1 MPPKLTG
8 FTSHGIRE
16 PLTNRIAGILDEYP
30 DGTQIARELL
40 QNSDDARSTVQ
51 WYLLDHHDYRNNNS
65 QQRSIAA
72 TVPFEGKQSAETL
85 NGTGSSTLRLF
96 HDDLQ
101 EYMGPALLAGNDS
114 VFEDKDFDSL
124 KHLAASEKRMDES
137 KIGQMGIGFNSI
149 YHLTD
154 CSSFITGDQF
164 MVIEPHERI
173 FNGINSKFKEGA
185 VRGNF
190 AEGNQGINEFPD
202 QLRTFSVLEDIDFSK
217 PYPGT
222 VFRFP
227 LRTKEQ
233 AKTSDISKYA
243 YTADK
248 VLEMLVKLKE
258 EALKAL
264 LFLRHVEKIV
274 IYERKKNQEKPTKLF
289 QIEIVNAENV
299 RRERLKLLGSLKAH
313 INPTQSAS
321 QEDILNYSVRPIYR
335 ITQEDGSTIE
345 ETWHI
350 STLVGN
356 VLKSKEYMVARTDGN
371 ISNHRLIPWVG
382 IAAPTD
388 PEVKIDASRLFCF
401 LPIGIQLPF
410 PVHINGHFAVKQSRR
425 EIWTN
430 QDNDFS
436 SQASANIKS
445 LWNIHLFEKQVPEV
459 YAMFLEDVGL
469 DHGTNYDLWPTSCG
483 ESIGLDAIWKNLLK
497 DVLKAAVA
505 QDRKIFVCGS
515 KTKDNCYIRQ
525 YSTLYIAGRDVD
537 QYPLLK
543 ESLHAMVNLAEGIPN
558 VILREIAALI
568 PTLGIDQVILTPAH
582 VREILFDNRE
592 QWSSTADSA
601 TRIEMV
607 QYCLFDSDIAGLEG
621 LPLLPLDGDTW
632 VDFEQGKAQERF
644 FVPRLVFETLSQA
657 NAGLV
662 DLNIEGYPF
671 DQINAFSK
679 DTTFWVPIS
688 PFSIAMRVR
697 WAFQQACYRDSSS
710 PGGCIS
716 QLPERFPTDEWIMD
730 FWDMAHELDDCKGLL
745 SGLAGIHLLPVGR
758 GQLAPLSTEQRTIH
772 LNRMTLGNVGVMQKA
787 CSILEQHLG
796 CNVLRSWFRPPAS
809 LQRFVVEISDAPG
822 ILGLLHETKAD
833 MLVGVSQKDRA
844 QLASYL
850 AAVLQTTAKLT
861 DNQQR
866 VLRRLPVYKMY
877 SSGKLE
883 PLDTSSASPSSS
895 STMTAKQWRLA
906 QGYGNLEHPW
916 LPPSIDLLADDQ
928 PLREHLNIM
937 LGVPVLSVSEYWYL
951 LVSNMTRQDESEWDA
966 IMTKLAP
973 SYHVHS
979 KVFDLASALRSVP
992 FVSTTTAPKSTDK
1005 GTGLRSLI
1013 RSFPFMSTKPAS
1025 APQQENAKPL
1035 PPRSLSPES
1044 VVHPSLAAF
1053 FQDTD
1058 AVFPVGVY
1066 GEAPLFGI
1074 LSELGMYSTFD
1085 AAFVQERIKT
1095 LFGSGDLR
1103 MEEHRKI
1110 VEALYGRL
1118 NSDCSEAFL
1127 SPDLRKILKTVPWV
1141 FTGLDDGWQTPAVCR
1156 PQRDRALVGN
1166 RMPLAEF
1173 TFTNEVLL
1181 DCVGW
1186 KSPPPLETVLQ
1197 NLCSI
1202 ARKYEPQGPDEST
1215 AATSDVADTRR
1226 RKALNNLD
1234 IMPIY
1239 EYLAEKVKK
1248 PESLKFIKSTLRN
1261 QAWVLVSGA
1270 FYMVDRVA
1278 LKMHCDLQPHF
1289 VQVPAADL
1297 DDLYL
1302 ALGVRE
1308 HIQQVDMEDIL
1319 ASVGSKYGADESIS
1333 ATDADLVYRLLA
1345 GIADGHNP
1353 TWSADLLMLTED
1365 GTLKRAA
1372 DVVYD
1377 DVNVR
1382 KSDLGAG
1389 ELPYT
1394 FVHRRISHEMAE
1406 RLKITMFSARCWED
1420 AKDNSFDPF
1429 FQQEKIVDRIK
1440 GILND
1445 YDPSSI
1451 FNEFLQNASDAGATE
1466 CRFWLDSRSF
1476 GTDKILS
1483 KQMATWQGPAL
1494 MIYNDAEFSDK
1505 DFDALCR
1512 LGVGNKKED
1521 TSKIGR
1527 HGLGFNSVYHFTDV
1541 PSIVSGP
1548 YIGFFDPHMTNLPM
1562 SRDRNGAPIA
1572 KGGHRCDF
1580 RKLSMET
1587 LADQLEPYKG
1597 ILGCEMRSHFKGTL
1611 FRIPLRIVPA
1621 EVSAPA
1627 PAPGV
1632 TVESTAATGSGS
1644 GFGRAGWTVPQIRR
1658 MMDEWVEDAKVGLLF
1673 LKNVKTILISDGFKP
1688 QVTVTKSASVKSNLL
1703 KPSSCAPDSL
1713 DSIVMIEVSP
1723 AAPASKSA
1731 ASSLWLVCCDDAFP
1745 SNTTPSVRRLAAMR
1759 YWSPHRGV
1767 AIQIQE
1773 TDRSGFQSKLF
1784 VHLPTPILTKLP
1796 FHIHGDFALTSNRKN
1811 LAGGSEEENEKR
1823 IWNSFLIES
1832 CLPETAIRAMEHLFA
1847 MNFAHP
1853 TSPGRSRQGFKS
1865 ANKAYFD
1872 QWPLRASEQFQ
1883 PFLRAFLRH
1892 AHNSPLFPC
1901 PGPLMEFP
1909 MQLKT
1914 GRDAILPGPVTI
1926 PPELESNVLPWLRQG
1941 AQAISIVPDP
1951 VMSAIKAE
1959 WSKEPKLS
1967 YAQVD
1972 GDFVRNRLFHT
1983 PEFLKDDM
1991 TTSEDRDWI
2000 LGWAFQPVLNPKVQV
2015 SVPSCG
2021 LQVVPLLN
2029 REWKRLGRFESTY
2042 YVATEHELGL
2052 LSAKDIL
2059 VDEIVFSTKE
2069 LGIVLT
2075 KLIEDDKYNIR
2086 MLPEEVFASRFL
2098 EENPDGVTDKQLKQL
2113 WDYIDEEYEGLDT
2126 FSDFPILKTSYGTM
2140 TTLGK
2145 VKTGFQISGLQYETG
2160 QKFILFMD
2168 LLRDLDVVVY
2178 ESAAHRDHEYFKNEC
2193 PEYTDLRLLE
2203 AIVTHWEALPT
2214 HRAFSRMEAKGMR
2227 ELVLACKGTIKQS
2240 LISTIGDLPIWT
2252 TQGSTD
2258 VSPLIAA
2265 RGAYYLEGHFGLH
2278 RFGAF
2283 PNVLWSDDIRIFKLI
2298 GATPLRIAV
2307 AMMDFVL
2314 PKFHSGELKCEGDN
2328 RTAYLGLLLNL
2339 FYVSALRGYVAVA
2352 PQEVLRTARCFIAR
2366 DGSFHAQGELAQPG
2380 EALTESIFADRP
2392 GFFAE
2397 QEMTDI
2403 MLRYSMKSSIRTLSS
2418 HPALIVECAEKVLA
2432 ETVDGT
2438 ADPATTRAR
2447 AIQLVKYI
2455 YENPENGGVDW
2466 MDAKWKFVP
2475 REANLESPYDM
2486 LAPNLPVYM
2495 AFSQLAHFQYRDL
2508 LWTQRG
2514 FFPTDLVPSPAF
2526 KTKFPKVYIYYLCEI
2541 YQHLNTLVKCI
2552 APKWKTMEQQ
2562 HLLKLHLFRIYQ
2574 KCESYVS
2581 MNDEYRE
2588 LTTLMSKYMKAPYIL
2603 NGNKDPSKTISWVWP
2618 ARLMFDIDQNI
2629 SSHDIVDPILHQYRN
2644 FLVAMGAEQMQ
2655 HVEGSI
2661 DVADGRKLGDM
2672 EIQIMNCFETQDQ
2685 DTGFM
2690 DVRFKFQKGS
2700 DILAHKVVLARAS
2713 DYFFR
2718 RFTGVWAS
2726 NSTRDPH
2733 EPGVQVIDL
2742 SSYGN
2747 IKTGFWGLLYYFY
2760 SDKLIQ
2766 SNGPPLFDD
2775 EVDEGSAS
2783 EGENGDDTSSNGEN
2797 DSWKE
2802 YADDAEVQ
2810 KPEDK
2815 LSERVQYLME
2825 LQEVANRF
2833 EAARL
2838 KDLIAQELVMG
2849 QKIIHSNVFNIR
2861 SHAEHSQAE
2870 NVREY
2875 CDKFIAKN
2883 KSSVVKYVEGEI
2895 LAAREALEML
2905 GQREAQEDDEDDED
2919 YVPSRSDDENEQD
2932 EVVEEK
2938 EEEDV
2943 GSDGSEE
2950 EEVPEHGSE
2959 SDDKD
2964 DEESQE
2970 DGEDGEEEWAEAEED
2985 WEEASIEFTSE
2996 EADYSGSDD
3005 SGDDDGK
3012 EVDAIVYL
3020 NAISPARA
3028 SLEEELRL
3036 LEENLAELLALS

>member
-1 MPPKLTG
+1 MPPKRTG
-8 FTSHGIRE
+8 FTSQGIRE
-16 PLTNRIAGILDEYP
+16 PLTNRISGILDEYP

-65 QQRSIAA
+65 QRRSIAA
-72 TVPFEGKQSAETL
+72 TVPFEKQSAETS

-114 VFEDKDFDSL
+114 VFEEKDFESL

-154 CSSFITGDQF
+154 CPSFITGDQF

-173 FNGINSKFKEGA
+173 FNGKNSEFKEGA

-202 QLRTFSVLEDIDFSK
+202 QLRAFSVLEDIDFSK
-217 PYPGT
+217 PYSGT

-243 YTADK
+243 YTPDK
-248 VLEMLVKLKE
+248 VREMLIKLKE

-274 IYERKKNQEKPTKLF
+274 IYERKKDQEKPTKLF
-289 QIEIVNAENV
+289 QIEIVNAEEV

-313 INPTQSAS
+313 VNPKQSAS
-321 QEDILNYSVRPIYR
+321 QEDILSYSVRPIYR
-335 ITQEDGSTIE
+335 ITQEDRSTIE

-356 VLKSKEYMVARTDGN
+356 VLKSKEYMMARTDGN
-371 ISNHRLIPWVG
+371 INNHRLIPWVG
-382 IAAPTD
+382 IAAPTE

-445 LWNIHLFEKQVPEV
+445 LWNVHLFEKQVPEV
-459 YAMFLEDVGL
+459 FAMFLEDVGL

-483 ESIGLDAIWKNLLK
+483 ESIGLDAIWKDLLK
-497 DVLKAAVA
+497 NVLKAVIS
-505 QDRKIFVCGS
+505 QDRKVFVCGS
-515 KTKDNCYIRQ
+515 KIKDNSYIRQ

-537 QYPLLK
+537 RYPLLK

-592 QWSSTADSA
+592 RWSATADSA

-607 QYCLFDSDIAGLEG
+607 RYCLLDNDIAGLEG
-621 LPLLPLDGDTW
+621 LPLLPFDGDIW
-632 VDFEQGKAQERF
+632 DDFAQGKAQERF
-644 FVPRLVFETLSQA
+644 YVPRLVFETLSQA

-662 DLNIEGYPF
+662 DLNVEGYPF
-671 DQINAFSK
+671 DQINALSK
-679 DTTFWVPIS
+679 NITFWIPMPPS
-688 PFSIAMRVR
+688 SIAMRVR
-697 WAFQQACYRDSSS
+697 WAFQQACYRNSSS
-710 PGGCIS
+710 PAGCIS
-716 QLPERFPTDEWIMD
+716 QSPERFPTDEWIMD
-730 FWDMAHELDDCKGLL
+730 FWDMAHELEDCKELL
-745 SGLAGIHLLPVGR
+745 SGLAGVHLLPVGR
-758 GQLAPLSTEQRTIH
+758 GQLAPLSTKQRAIH
-772 LNRMTLGNVGVMQKA
+772 LNRVSLGNVGVMQKA

-809 LQRFVVEISDAPG
+809 LQRFIVEISDAPG
-822 ILGLLHETKAD
+822 ILGLLHGTKAD

-850 AAVLQTTAKLT
+850 AAVLQMTAKLT
-861 DNQQR
+861 DDQKR
-866 VLRRLPVYKMY
+866 ALRRLPVYRMY
-877 SSGKLE
+877 SSGNFE
-883 PLDTSSASPSSS
+883 PLDALSASSSPS
-895 STMTAKQWRLA
+895 STMTARQWRLA
-906 QGYGNLEHPW
+906 QGYLNLEHPW

-928 PLREHLNIM
+928 PLREHLDIM
-937 LGVPVLSVSEYWYL
+937 LEVPVLSESEYWYL
-951 LVSNMTRQDESEWDA
+951 LVSNMTKQDESEWDA

-973 SYHVHS
+973 AYHVHS
-979 KVFDLASALRSVP
+979 KAYDLASALRSIP
-992 FVSTTTAPKSTDK
+992 FVSATSAPKSTDDK

-1013 RSFPFMSTKPAS
+1013 RNLPFVSTKLAS
-1025 APQQENAKPL
+1025 APQQENAKPM
-1035 PPRSLSPES
+1035 PTRSLSPES
-1044 VVHPSLAAF
+1044 VVHPSLAVF
-1053 FQDTD
+1053 FQDTE
-1058 AVFPVGVY
+1058 AVFPAGVY

-1127 SPDLRKILKTVPWV
+1127 SPDLRKVLKTVPWV
-1141 FTGLDDGWQTPAVCR
+1141 YTGPDDGWQTPADCR

-1173 TFTNEVLL
+1173 TFTNEALL

-1186 KSPPPLETVLQ
+1186 KLPPPLETVLQ

-1202 ARKYEPQGPDEST
+1202 ARKYKPQVTDEST

-1226 RKALNNLD
+1226 QKALNNLD

-1239 EYLAEKVKK
+1239 EYLAEKVKE
-1248 PESLKFIKSTLRN
+1248 PESLKFIRSTLRN
-1261 QAWVLVSGA
+1261 QAWVLVSGT
-1270 FYMVDRVA
+1270 FYTVDRVA

-1297 DDLYL
+1297 DDFYL
-1302 ALGVRE
+1302 TLGVRE

-1319 ASVGSKYGADESIS
+1319 ASVGSRYAADESIS
-1333 ATDADLVYRLLA
+1333 ATDADLVYRLLT
-1345 GIADGHNP
+1345 GIADGPNP

-1382 KSDLGAG
+1382 KGDLGARD
-1389 ELPYT
+1389 LPYT

-1406 RLKITMFSARCWED
+1406 RLKLTMFSVRCWED

-1429 FQQEKIVDRIK
+1429 FQQENIVDRIK

-1466 CRFWLDSRSF
+1466 YRFWLDSRSF
-1476 GTDKILS
+1476 GTDKVLS
-1483 KQMATWQGPAL
+1483 KQMAAWQGPAL

-1521 TSKIGR
+1521 TLKIGR

-1562 SRDRNGAPIA
+1562 SRDRNGSPIV
-1572 KGGHRCDF
+1572 KGGLRCDF

-1597 ILGCEMRSHFKGTL
+1597 ILGCDMRSHFKGTL

-1621 EVSAPA
+1621 EVPTPA

-1632 TVESTAATGSGS
+1632 TVESTAATGSG
-1644 GFGRAGWTVPQIRR
+1644 FGSVGWTVPQIRR

-1673 LKNVKTILISDGFKP
+1673 LKNVKTIQISDGFKP
-1688 QVTVTKSASVKSNLL
+1688 QVTVSKSTSVKSDLL
-1703 KPSSCAPDSL
+1703 KPSSGAPGLS
-1713 DSIVMIEVSP
+1713 DSIVMIEATP
-1723 AAPASKSA
+1723 AASASESS

-1745 SNTTPSVRRLAAMR
+1745 SNTVLSVRQLAAMR
-1759 YWSPHRGV
+1759 YWSPQRGV
-1767 AIQIQE
+1767 AIQIQG
-1773 TDRSGFQSKLF
+1773 TVRSEFQSKLF

-1811 LAGGSEEENEKR
+1811 LAGGSEEENEKH
-1823 IWNSFLIES
+1823 IWNSFLIET
-1832 CLPETAIRAMEHLFA
+1832 CLPGTAIRAMEQLFA

-1853 TSPGRSRQGFKS
+1853 TSLGRSRQGFNS

-1872 QWPLRASEQFQ
+1872 QWPLRSSKQFQ
-1883 PFLRAFLRH
+1883 PFLKAFLRH
-1892 AHNSPLFPC
+1892 AHSSPVFPC

-1909 MQLKT
+1909 MQLKA
-1914 GRDAILPGPVTI
+1914 GRDVILPGPVTI
-1926 PPELESNVLPWLRQG
+1926 PPELELKILPWLRQG

-1951 VMSAIKAE
+1951 VMSVIKAE

-1972 GDFVRNRLFHT
+1972 GDFVRSRLLHT
-1983 PEFLKDDM
+1983 PEFLKNDM
-1991 TTSEDRDWI
+1991 KTSKERDWI
-2000 LGWAFQPVLNPKVQV
+2000 LGWAFQPVLNSKVQV

-2021 LQVVPLLN
+2021 LQVIPLLN
-2029 REWKRLGRFESTY
+2029 GEWKRLGEFESMY

-2059 VDEIVFSTKE
+2059 VDEEVFSTKE
-2069 LGIVLT
+2069 LGIVLDN
-2075 KLIEDDKYNIR
+2075 LIEDDKYNVR
-2086 MLPEEVFASRFL
+2086 MLPEQVFASTFL
-2098 EENPDGVTDKQLKQL
+2098 KENPGGVTDKQLKQL
-2113 WDYIDEEYEGLDT
+2113 WDYIEEEYEGLDT
-2126 FSDFPILKTSYGTM
+2126 FFDFPILKTSYGTM

-2145 VKTGFQISGLQYETG
+2145 AKTGFQISGLPYETG
-2160 QKFILFMD
+2160 QKFIVFMD
-2168 LLRDLDVVVY
+2168 LLRDLNVVVY
-2178 ESAAHRDHEYFKNEC
+2178 ESAAHRDHRFFEDKC

-2227 ELVLACKGTIKQS
+2227 ELILACRGMIKRN
-2240 LISTIGDLPIWT
+2240 LIPTIGNLPIWT
-2252 TQGSTD
+2252 TQGATDAST
-2258 VSPLIAA
+2258 LIAA
-2265 RGAYYLEGHFGLH
+2265 RGAYYLEGHFGLQ

-2283 PNVLWSDDIRIFKLI
+2283 PNVLWLDDVRIFKLI

-2307 AMMDFVL
+2307 AMTDFVL

-2339 FYVSALRGYVAVA
+2339 FYVSTLRGHVAVA

-2366 DGSFHAQGELAQPG
+2366 DGSFHAQGELALPG
-2380 EALTESIFADRP
+2380 EALTESIFADRS

-2403 MLRYSMKSSIRTLSS
+2403 MLRYSMKSSLRTLSS

-2432 ETVDGT
+2432 ETVDAT

-2447 AIQLVKYI
+2447 ATQLVKYI
-2455 YENPENGGVDW
+2455 YESPEAGGVDW

-2475 REANLESPYDM
+2475 RETNLEAPYDM

-2495 AFSQLAHFQYRDL
+2495 AFSQLAHPQFRDL
-2508 LWTQRG
+2508 LWTRRG
-2514 FFPTDLVPSPAF
+2514 FFPADLVPSPAF
-2526 KTKFPKVYIYYLCEI
+2526 KTKFPDVHRYFLGEM

-2552 APKWKTMEQQ
+2552 APKWKTTEQQ

-2574 KCESYVS
+2574 KCESYAS
-2581 MNDEYRE
+2581 KDDEWRE
-2588 LTTLMSKYMKAPYIL
+2588 LTTQMSKYMKVPYIL
-2603 NGNKDPSKTISWVWP
+2603 NGNNKDPSKANSWVWP
-2618 ARLMFDIDQNI
+2618 AWLMFDIDHNI
-2629 SSHDIVDPILHQYRN
+2629 SSHDVVDPILYQYRN

-2655 HVEGSI
+2655 HVEGFI

-2672 EIQIMNCFETQDQ
+2672 ETQIMNCFETQDQ

-2690 DVRFKFQKGS
+2690 DVRFKFQEGS

-2713 DYFFR
+2713 EYFFR

-2733 EPGVQVIDL
+2733 EPGVQVVDL
-2742 SSYGN
+2742 SSYGD
-2747 IKTGFWGLLYYFY
+2747 IKTAFWGLLYYFY
-2760 SDKLIQ
+2760 SDKLIP
-2766 SNGPPLFDD
+2766 SNGPPLFDGEID
-2775 EVDEGSAS
+2775 KKSAS
-2783 EGENGDDTSSNGEN
+2783 EGEGGEGTSNQGEDDSSGEY
-2797 DSWKE
+2797 D
-2802 YADDAEVQ
+2802 DDAEVQ
-2810 KPEDK
+2810 TPEDK
-2815 LSERVQYLME
+2815 LAERVQYLME

-2833 EAARL
+2833 EAIRL

-2861 SHAEHSQAE
+2861 SHAERNQAE

-2875 CDKFIAKN
+2875 CDKFIVKN

-2895 LAAREALEML
+2895 LAVREALREM
-2905 GQREAQEDDEDDED
+2905 GRMEAQEDDEDDEND
-2919 YVPSRSDDENEQD
+2919 APSESDGENEQD

-2938 EEEDV
+2938 EGKDV
-2943 GSDGSEE
+2943 GSAGSKEE
-2950 EEVPEHGSE
+2950 EAALGHGSE
-2959 SDDKD
+2959 LDAKD
-2964 DEESQE
+2964 DEGSQVHNT
-2970 DGEDGEEEWAEAEED
+2970 DGEEEWKEVEGD
-2985 WEEASIEFTSE
+2985 WEEASIESTSE
-2996 EADYSGSDD
+2996 DDYSGSNDGED
-3005 SGDDDGK
+3005 NGDK
-3012 EVDAIVYL
+3012 EVDAIVYA
-3020 NAISPARA
+3020 NAFSPARA
-3028 SLEEELRL
+3028 LMEEELRV